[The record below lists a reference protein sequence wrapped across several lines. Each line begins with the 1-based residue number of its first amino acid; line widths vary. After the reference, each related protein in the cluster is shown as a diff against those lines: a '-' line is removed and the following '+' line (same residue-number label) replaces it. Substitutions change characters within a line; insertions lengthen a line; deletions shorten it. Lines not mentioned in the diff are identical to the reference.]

1 VVYGREYGNDE
12 LQFEASGGL
21 MYAALVMQDKETDTY
36 WSIMSGDAVAG
47 KLKGRKLEELPVSV
61 KTRWKDW
68 VAAHPDTVVLSVE
81 GVEHPPLNPYE
92 RYFESE
98 DGFRGIEAEDDRLP
112 TKAPVYAFRFGDS
125 PYAVPYSAF
134 EGGAIF
140 ELGDSTAFLY
150 RPQGASIFESSVAF
164 VTDDSLEAR
173 DGVWRTVD
181 GATFDAAMGEFVGTG
196 AEKMRRLEG
205 FDTFWY
211 SWSLTNPSTAVL
223 GDS

>member
-1 VVYGREYGNDE
+1 VVYGREYGSDE

-47 KLKGRKLEELPVSV
+47 ELKGRKLEELPVSV
-61 KTRWKDW
+61 KIRWKDW
-68 VAAHPDTVVLSVE
+68 LAAHPDTVVLSVD
-81 GVEHPPLNPYE
+81 GIEHPPVNPYE
-92 RYFESE
+92 KYFESE

-112 TKAPVYAFRFGDS
+112 TKAPVYAFRFGDV

-134 EGGAIF
+134 EGGAVF
-140 ELGDSTAFLY
+140 KLEDSTAFLY
-150 RPQGASIFESSVAF
+150 RAQGAAIFESSVAF
-164 VTDDSLEAR
+164 VTGGSFEDN
-173 DGVWRTVD
+173 DGVWHTVD
-181 GATFDAAMGEFVGTG
+181 GATFDATAGEFVGAG

-223 GDS
+223 E